1 MQKSNQLLVYSAFI
15 HGHYLEYIHHIYM
28 GALVLKRPTIIVV
41 PHSFQELREQLDWP
55 ENEFVHFNFITDE
68 QKVTCSR
75 LNLLRQALN
84 STLTLRKL
92 ILKHHVRQVFITN
105 LGIMMPFVALLLPW
119 GTRVSGVIYRIYL
132 YEWAKSNWK
141 KRMQDA
147 LKFYLMA
154 CCKRI
159 DHPFILNDAIASA
172 YLNRKFSTKKFE
184 EIIDPM
190 NVINYTPQN
199 IRSELGVKNC
209 QKMFVHLGGLGERK
223 GTMNIIEV
231 MEKMTI
237 DELKQNV
244 FVFAGKVGN
253 DIRTEF
259 YQRIQSLQKNAN
271 IKIFDE
277 RIPFEQMADLCHSC
291 DAILL
296 PYSNTMQSSGI
307 ISYASMFGHP
317 VIGPSDGLLGKIIRK
332 YRLGYACDVSSD
344 GLLCAIR
351 QFKPMSIDSRYVD
364 SHTIELFYQTV
375 YKKNQ

>member
-1 MQKSNQLLVYSAFI
+1 MQIGNQLLVYSPFI
-15 HGHYLEYIHHIYM
+15 NGHYLEYIHHIYI
-28 GALVLKRPTIIVV
+28 GALALKRPTIIVV
-41 PHSFQELREQLDWP
+41 PNSFQELREQFDWP
-55 ENEFVHFNFITDE
+55 ENGFVHFNFIADGQVVKFT
-68 QKVTCSR
+68 R
-75 LNLLRQALN
+75 LNLFWQALN
-84 STLTLRKL
+84 CTLILRKL
-92 ILKHHVRQVFITN
+92 IIKYRVRQVFVTN
-105 LGIMMPFVALLLPW
+105 LGIMMPFVPLFLPR
-119 GTRVSGVIYRIYL
+119 GTRVSGVLYRIYL

-154 CCKRI
+154 RCKRI
-159 DHPFILNDAIASA
+159 EHPFLLNDAIAST
-172 YLNRKFSTKKFE
+172 YLNRKFYTKKFE

-190 NVINYTPQN
+190 NVINYTPRN
-199 IRSELGVKNC
+199 TRSELGVDKK
-209 QKMFVHLGGLGERK
+209 QRLFVHLGGLGGRK
-223 GTMNIIEV
+223 GTMNIIGA

-259 YQRIQSLQKNAN
+259 YQRIQPLQKNAN
-271 IKIFDE
+271 VKIFDG
-277 RIPFEQMADLCHSC
+277 RIPFEQMADLCYSC

-351 QFKPMSIDSRYVD
+351 QFKPISIDSRYVD

-375 YKKNQ
+375 YKQNQ